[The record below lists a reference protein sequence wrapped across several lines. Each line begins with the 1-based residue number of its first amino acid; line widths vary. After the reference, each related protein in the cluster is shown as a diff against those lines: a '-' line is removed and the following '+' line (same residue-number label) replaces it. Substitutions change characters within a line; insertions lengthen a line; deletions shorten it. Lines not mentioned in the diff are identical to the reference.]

1 MPDGRPQIDPAT
13 DSANHA
19 PPSPRLHPST
29 PPGTAP
35 LNGRVLLIA
44 EACNPEFVSVP
55 LVGWSHAEALRR
67 RVDCHIVTQVRN
79 VGALERAGLKNGVD
93 FTAIDTERFTRP
105 AYKLAAL
112 LRGGRGKGWTT
123 LAAINSLV
131 YSQFER
137 MIWRAFKDRL
147 RAGEFA
153 VVHRLTPLSPTSVSL
168 LAGRCRRAGV
178 PFVMGPLNGGVPWP
192 RQFDAA
198 RRQEKEWLSYVRGLY
213 QLVPGVHSTRRNAAA
228 ILVASRDVWRQMS
241 AKLHGKL
248 FYVPENGIDPARF
261 PPPAPRDHTT
271 PRPLRVAFVGRL
283 VPYKGA
289 DMLLE
294 AAAPL
299 IKAGQ
304 VHLTI
309 AGNGP
314 QLDGLKKQAADLGLT
329 VGSGGGLGGGPGAGL
344 EIPGWVDHKA
354 VAATFAAADVFAF
367 PSVREF
373 GGGVCLEAMA
383 VGCVPMVVD
392 YAGPAELVTPAT
404 GYLVPLGSRADI
416 VGQYRAR
423 LAELAADRSPLAA
436 KSAATVRRAREQ
448 FTWDAKAAQSV
459 AVYRWLTGQ
468 GEKPAFPM
476 PTPDPA

>member
-1 MPDGRPQIDPAT
+1 M
-13 DSANHA
+13 
-19 PPSPRLHPST
+19 
-29 PPGTAP
+29 
-35 LNGRVLLIA
+35 RVLLIV

-55 LVGWSHAEALRR
+55 LVGWSHAEAIRR
-67 RVDCHIVTQVRN
+67 RPDVQAHIVTQVRN

-105 AYKLAAL
+105 AYKVAAL
-112 LRGGRGKGWTT
+112 LRGGKGKGWTT

-137 MIWRAFKDRL
+137 LIWKAFGPKL
-147 RAGEFA
+147 KAGEFD
-153 VVHRLTPLSPTSVSL
+153 VVHRITPLSPTSVST
-168 LAGRCRRAGV
+168 LAKRCRKAGV
-178 PFVMGPLNGGVPWP
+178 PFVMGPINGGVPWP
-192 RQFDAA
+192 KQFDAA

-213 QLVPGVHSTRRNAAA
+213 QLLPGIHSTRRNAAA

-241 AKLHGKL
+241 PKLHGKM
-248 FYVPENGIDPARF
+248 FYVPENAIDPARF
-261 PPPAPRDHTT
+261 PPPSERSFAGE
-271 PRPLRVAFVGRL
+271 RPLRVAFVGRL

-299 IKAGQ
+299 IKDGKL
-304 VHLTI
+304 HLTL

-314 QLDGLKKQAADLGLT
+314 QLEDLRKQAVDLGLA
-329 VGSGGGLGGGPGAGL
+329 AGL
-344 EIPGWVDHKA
+344 DIPGWVDHKA

-404 GYLVPLGSRADI
+404 GYLVPLGDRPEI
-416 VGQYRAR
+416 IAR
-423 LAELAADRSPLAA
+423 FRTLLTELAADRSPLAA
-436 KSAATVRRAREQ
+436 KSAATTRRAREQ
-448 FTWDAKAAQSV
+448 FTWDAKAAQS
-459 AVYRWLTGQ
+459 AEVYRWLVGQ
-468 GEKPAFPM
+468 GSKPAFPM